1 MAKRKQVG
9 KVSLDNEA
17 VQEILTALLQ
27 EFRQRHLGADELRTG
42 YKGLSPAELK
52 RICCTGGA
60 ISNVDFDL
68 AMKDLVDADLVST
81 GPKVPYENTPGSM
94 VVILSLYS
102 KNEYAFLTEDGYKAA
117 AKARPKAPP
126 HVPSTSVH
134 ISGGTFNQSP
144 IGIGSQVQ
152 QTVNLNAA
160 TEELFSRLR
169 DEIQAHVADAE
180 KQTAALAHLESLEA
194 APDKPT
200 AIARYNQLVG
210 SIADHMTVLGPFL
223 NPLLQ
228 QILS

>member
-52 RICCTGGA
+52 RICCAGGA

-126 HVPSTSVH
+126 ACPVDKRSH
-134 ISGGTFNQSP
+134 IRWD
-144 IGIGSQVQ
+144 V
-152 QTVNLNAA
+152 
-160 TEELFSRLR
+160 
-169 DEIQAHVADAE
+169 
-180 KQTAALAHLESLEA
+180 
-194 APDKPT
+194 
-200 AIARYNQLVG
+200 
-210 SIADHMTVLGPFL
+210 
-223 NPLLQ
+223 
-228 QILS
+228 